1 MSKTTHQTPQTN
13 IMTKL
18 PTWIDSALSFGHSRK
33 LIIAQDERAGGFFA
47 ILNFEDCY
55 VNGESWKVGAVG
67 KTPAE
72 AIAALDHAL
81 MEDAADD
88 MVKAGV
94 V

>member
-1 MSKTTHQTPQTN
+1 MTT
-13 IMTKL
+13 L
-18 PTWIDSALSFGHSRK
+18 PTWIESALSFGQSRK
-33 LIIAQDERAGGFFA
+33 FIVAQDARVGGFFA
-47 ILNFEDCY
+47 ILNFEDVQ
-55 VNGESWKVGAVG
+55 VNGESFKVGATG